1 MGKGLRLFLLT
12 YFTLGL
18 VGPLLSYF
26 SLQEAGFSPERAL
39 LYSFLTF
46 LFDGISVLLFALY
59 IKKRWREEWDG
70 ALYRSTLIYLPLWLF
85 DFFDISQNLRP
96 LSNLALPAAL
106 YLIYRFG
113 RERVG
118 RKEILIGGALFLFL
132 YSLNGLTAELIA
144 SSPLFKKIW
153 GGELPPRL
161 SSLTH

>member
-1 MGKGLRLFLLT
+1 MGKGLRLFLST

-39 LYSFLTF
+39 LYSALTF
-46 LFDGISVLLFALY
+46 LFDGLSVLLFALY
-59 IKKRWREEWDG
+59 IKKRRGEEWEG

-85 DFFDISQNLRP
+85 DFFDVSQSLRP
-96 LSNLALPAAL
+96 LSNLALPVAL

-113 RERVG
+113 KERVEK
-118 RKEILIGGALFLFL
+118 REILMGEFLFLIL

-144 SSPLFKKIW
+144 SSPLF
-153 GGELPPRL
+153 ERVLVYL
-161 SSLTH
+161 